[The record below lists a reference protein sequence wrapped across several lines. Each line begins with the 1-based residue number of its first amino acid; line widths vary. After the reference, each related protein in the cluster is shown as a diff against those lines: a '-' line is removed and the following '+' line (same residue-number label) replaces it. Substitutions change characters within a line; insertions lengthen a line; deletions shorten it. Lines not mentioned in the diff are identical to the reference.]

1 MKTNREI
8 IAIADAHIE
17 ARITRRW
24 GSAPKVTNVTELVS
38 ELRKGRLYEQVLR
51 EVEIRYVSVQTLIM
65 QNVMDVTTETY
76 KRNVRKGFK
85 TLLQNRM

>member
-1 MKTNREI
+1 MKTNKEI

-17 ARITRRW
+17 ARIKMRW
-24 GSAPKVTNVTELVS
+24 GRAPRVTNVNELVV